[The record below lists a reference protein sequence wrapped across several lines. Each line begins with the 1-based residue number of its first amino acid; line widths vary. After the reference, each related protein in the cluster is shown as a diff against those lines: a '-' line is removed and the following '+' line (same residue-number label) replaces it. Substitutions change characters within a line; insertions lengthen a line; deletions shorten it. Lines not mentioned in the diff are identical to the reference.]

1 MAFPLL
7 GNFDYVVSVFIYCL
21 PNSKG
26 DALFHCI
33 AYDYSCDGWDGL
45 SDHFSET
52 STAASEL
59 VSGFILELMCI
70 SLIINIR

>member
-45 SDHFSET
+45 SDHFSDN
-52 STAASEL
+52 L
-59 VSGFILELMCI
+59 QLLPV
-70 SLIINIR
+70 NW